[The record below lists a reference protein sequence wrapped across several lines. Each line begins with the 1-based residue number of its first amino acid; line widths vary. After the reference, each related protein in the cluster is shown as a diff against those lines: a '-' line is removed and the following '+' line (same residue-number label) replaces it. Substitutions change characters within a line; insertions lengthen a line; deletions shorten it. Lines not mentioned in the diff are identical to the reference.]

1 MNKPVQFLQVLTVS
15 WFTNKPDQEAD
26 TNIVSESRQS
36 AHFSLWVHRRPRV
49 EVGIFNG
56 KGLIFNIV

>member
-26 TNIVSESRQS
+26 TNVEPAGISGCLYWSSTVSV
-36 AHFSLWVHRRPRV
+36 AYNVILTY
-49 EVGIFNG
+49 
-56 KGLIFNIV
+56 